1 MTLRTGKILPA
12 RTSRGVVVI
21 STDISADSA
30 LDAKRVRHASS
41 PHVVAFMGKGGSAKT
56 TSAAAL
62 AEAFAR
68 RDLRVLLVDLDVQTS
83 LSDWLAPPNRRLGV
97 AECLLQNISLADAK
111 VTLRRNLDLLPG
123 LPAATH
129 NLERNIEARPRR
141 REDLLVDWVRAN
153 AYGYDYVVLDT
164 PRGLAGG
171 LNINA
176 LEAAD
181 SVIIPTELSG
191 MGLDAAREL
200 INFVALTAEARE
212 RPDLLTGILPTRV
225 TRTRLAASSLAAFED
240 YGRPVL
246 TPIPAATAAGEA
258 VTLRLLLADY
268 APDSPA
274 TVAYNDVATHMTGL
288 EAPLEVP
295 KGKEKKKKGK
305 KGKNK
310 KGKNS

>member
-1 MTLRTGKILPA
+1 M
-12 RTSRGVVVI
+12 VVI
-21 STDISADSA
+21 NTDIYAERTLDADSA
-30 LDAKRVRHASS
+30 RQTSTTR
-41 PHVVAFMGKGGSAKT
+41 VVAFMGKGGSAKT
-56 TSAAAL
+56 TSSAAL

-68 RDLRVLLVDLDVQTS
+68 RNLCVLLIDLDVQTS

-97 AECLLQNISLADAK
+97 AECLLHNVSLDDAK
-111 VTLRRNLDLLPG
+111 VVLRPNLDLLPG

-129 NLERNIEARPRR
+129 DLERTIEARLRR

-171 LNINA
+171 LNVNA

-200 INFVALTAEARE
+200 INFVDLTAQARE
-212 RPDLLTGILPTRV
+212 RPDLLAGILPTRV

-274 TVAYNDVATHMTGL
+274 TVAYNDVATHMTGR

-295 KGKEKKKKGK
+295 KSKEKKKKGK